1 MDSLRQ
7 IFATFGVTWPTFLAQ
22 LITVGIV
29 YFILKKFAFGPII
42 AVLEERRRK
51 IADGQANA
59 EKIRKDL
66 AAAEIRYK
74 QMLDDA
80 NKQAQ
85 RLIDEARL
93 SSSALAE
100 QRKAEAL
107 DEAERIVSRARE
119 ATQMEHDR
127 VLVELKREVGR
138 LVVQTTAKVAGKVL
152 TNDDQQRLA
161 DEASRDLMVDAR

>member
-42 AVLEERRRK
+42 AVLEERRSK
-51 IADGQANA
+51 IAEGQANA
-59 EKIRKDL
+59 EKIKKDL
-66 AAAEIRYK
+66 AAAEIRYR
-74 QMLDDA
+74 QMLDEA
-80 NKQAQ
+80 NQRAQ
-85 RLIDEARL
+85 HLIDEART

-100 QRKAEAL
+100 QRKVESL
-107 DEAERIVSRARE
+107 DEAQRIIERAQQ
-119 ATQMEHDR
+119 ATQLEHDR

-138 LVVQTTAKVAGKVL
+138 LVVQTTAKVAGKIL
-152 TNDDQQRLA
+152 SQDDQQRLT
-161 DEASRDLMVDAR
+161 DEASRELMVETR